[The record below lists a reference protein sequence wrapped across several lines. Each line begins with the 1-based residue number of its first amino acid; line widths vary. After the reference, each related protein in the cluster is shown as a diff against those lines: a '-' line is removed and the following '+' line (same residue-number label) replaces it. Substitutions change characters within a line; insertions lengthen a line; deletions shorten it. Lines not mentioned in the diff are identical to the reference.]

1 MEDTQRSSMWPDG
14 FIPISAHLA
23 EKEALNL
30 RIKRLEEAGDDL
42 MIWRADP
49 YSVALWR
56 KAKEAKP

>member
-30 RIKRLEEAGDDL
+30 RIKRLEESGD
-42 MIWRADP
+42 
-49 YSVALWR
+49 ALANDHNPFTFIDWQR
-56 KAKEAKP
+56 AKEVKP